1 MDENKNWSEISKE
14 LNDLSGKL
22 KNKLD
27 ESELM
32 DDLKKSL
39 TDTVSNTNKL
49 LKKILSNLEE
59 AINDEAI
66 KRESMEMI
74 NVISAELKLAINS
87 SQKKLGNFLKNQDFE
102 WEEE

>member
-74 NVISAELKLAINS
+74 NFISAELKLAINS